1 MGASDEPDIMTWFPR
16 REDYEDAPVA
26 VMPDETIEEK
36 VDRRV
41 VSTDDNN
48 TALVLGSHIYLC
60 NSDSYRVM
68 WRFYSTHISLRLNET
83 ISVAQTYI
91 KEAVDGN
98 DLTLELKIYRVMDL
112 NQVGNLQ

>member
-41 VSTDDNN
+41 VSSDDNN
-48 TALVLGSHIYLC
+48 TALVGAWKPYLFVQLRFI
-60 NSDSYRVM
+60 SGDVEIIFDSYFPKVER
-68 WRFYSTHISLRLNET
+68 
-83 ISVAQTYI
+83 
-91 KEAVDGN
+91 D
-98 DLTLELKIYRVMDL
+98 D
-112 NQVGNLQ
+112 

>member
-41 VSTDDNN
+41 VSTDDN
-48 TALVLGSHIYLC
+48 TALVGDWKHIYLC
-60 NSDSYRVM
+60 DSDSYHMSSSGDVVILFDSNFPILPLKVERDDQC
-68 WRFYSTHISLRLNET
+68 RP
-83 ISVAQTYI
+83 
-91 KEAVDGN
+91 
-98 DLTLELKIYRVMDL
+98 DLHQGGCRR
-112 NQVGNLQ
+112 QRPHPRA

>member
-41 VSTDDNN
+41 AIFICATQI
-48 TALVLGSHIYLC
+48 HI
-60 NSDSYRVM
+60 
-68 WRFYSTHISLRLNET
+68 
-83 ISVAQTYI
+83 
-91 KEAVDGN
+91 G
-98 DLTLELKIYRVMDL
+98 
-112 NQVGNLQ
+112 

>member
-41 VSTDDNN
+41 VGANSTFICATRIN
-48 TALVLGSHIYLC
+48 
-60 NSDSYRVM
+60 
-68 WRFYSTHISLRLNET
+68 
-83 ISVAQTYI
+83 
-91 KEAVDGN
+91 
-98 DLTLELKIYRVMDL
+98 
-112 NQVGNLQ
+112 

>member
-41 VSTDDNN
+41 VGTDDNN

>member
-41 VSTDDNN
+41 VGTDDN
-48 TALVLGSHIYLC
+48 TALHWCLEACSFVQLGFIKCHPRPG
-60 NSDSYRVM
+60 DVA
-68 WRFYSTHISLRLNET
+68 ISF
-83 ISVAQTYI
+83 
-91 KEAVDGN
+91 D
-98 DLTLELKIYRVMDL
+98 
-112 NQVGNLQ
+112 

>member
-41 VSTDDNN
+41 ASTDDNS
-48 TALVLGSHIYLC
+48 TGAWKPYLFICATQIHI
-60 NSDSYRVM
+60 
-68 WRFYSTHISLRLNET
+68 
-83 ISVAQTYI
+83 
-91 KEAVDGN
+91 G
-98 DLTLELKIYRVMDL
+98 
-112 NQVGNLQ
+112 